1 MTYVMVCK
9 DHSTINAEWN
19 EDHNG
24 FKGNILTIKI
34 TIFIYGLL
42 FTFYDINDIKLTNH
56 AYVMRSVEIMIMGRL
71 QTCKSRT
78 ILWLYLFTD
87 CSTSAVWRMLCGTL
101 KEPC

>member
-9 DHSTINAEWN
+9 DHSTINAQWN
-19 EDHNG
+19 V
-24 FKGNILTIKI
+24 

-56 AYVMRSVEIMIMGRL
+56 AYVMRSVEMMIMGRL
-71 QTCKSRT
+71 QTCKSTT
-78 ILWLYLFTD
+78 ILWIYLFTD